1 MGYFVPSASTLA
13 FVSLLLLLN
22 LDSLSMFSLVFAYL
36 YLLLVP
42 SMIAVQVRRMHDVG
56 KSGWFILIPVYNF
69 YLFVQPSFEKG
80 RIPNWILA
88 EKVSLTSLSNYS
100 AIWVSNLVGM
110 SLPICF
116 SCHFKIL
123 CPSDCG
129 CSREMGAEIKNAY
142 INAYTSLKI
151 PRTWAWATLKS
162 SKFWNPGV
170 SRGGLKILP
179 VWVRPP
185 LGAPF
190 LRCF

>member
-1 MGYFVPSASTLA
+1 
-13 FVSLLLLLN
+13 
-22 LDSLSMFSLVFAYL
+22 
-36 YLLLVP
+36 
-42 SMIAVQVRRMHDVG
+42 
-56 KSGWFILIPVYNF
+56 
-69 YLFVQPSFEKG
+69 
-80 RIPNWILA
+80 
-88 EKVSLTSLSNYS
+88 
-100 AIWVSNLVGM
+100 M

-123 CPSDCG
+123 CPSDCV

-142 INAYTSLKI
+142 INAYISLKI

-185 LGAPF
+185 LGALSVRKLSHFGVRNSSTWINNAYTNAYTLPEDF
-190 LRCF
+190 KAMSCGSVPSQPTHLHSSKALAPTAPAIGLSDQVDPPLLNLWLNRSVLGS

>member
-69 YLFVQPSFEKG
+69 YLFVKPSFEKG

-100 AIWVSNLVGM
+100 AI
-110 SLPICF
+110 
-116 SCHFKIL
+116 
-123 CPSDCG
+123 
-129 CSREMGAEIKNAY
+129 
-142 INAYTSLKI
+142 
-151 PRTWAWATLKS
+151 
-162 SKFWNPGV
+162 
-170 SRGGLKILP
+170 
-179 VWVRPP
+179 
-185 LGAPF
+185 
-190 LRCF
+190 